1 MGKGSEFHS
10 WVRAC
15 LPEGSIG
22 KTNGRKHLGRM
33 RERIL
38 SDNLKSW
45 GRKELMANRAAMKAG
60 EVDFGPLFRLAGEIG
75 REMDLGGLLLMILEK
90 SRPWMQAE
98 ACSIFLPDAVTGELV
113 IHSARGDST
122 PELGALRIPKGQ
134 GIVGTAMA
142 EKKTIRV
149 DEVEKDA
156 RFYSKADEKTGWKTK
171 ALLAAPLVDGE
182 ECVGVIEFL
191 NPIGRAAFTEQ
202 DEQMVEYFA
211 GLVASALVRIRAN
224 EAALERAAVQRDLD
238 LAREL
243 QGGLLPKIFPTKEEA
258 PGIELFA
265 RLDPAK
271 EVSGDLYDFFPI
283 ENGKMCFVVGD
294 VSGKGIAAGIF
305 MAVTRTLI
313 RATAVP
319 GRSPLEILTRVNA
332 QLAKENQASLFVT
345 MILGIVD
352 TRTGRMIY
360 GQGGHNPP
368 ILIPAKGH
376 PKYEP
381 PGGMPLG
388 VFEDAKFGEREL
400 VLEKGDTLLV
410 YTDGVTEA
418 MNLAKDLFGEDRLQV
433 AVEGGA
439 ALSAE
444 KVTERVVKKVEEFVG
459 AAERSD
465 DITLLAIQRRID

>member
-1 MGKGSEFHS
+1 MDARTTTE
-10 WVRAC
+10 
-15 LPEGSIG
+15 
-22 KTNGRKHLGRM
+22 
-33 RERIL
+33 
-38 SDNLKSW
+38 
-45 GRKELMANRAAMKAG
+45 AG
-60 EVDFGPLFRLAGEIG
+60 EVDYGPLFRLAGEIG
-75 REMDLGGLLLMILEK
+75 READLGGLLLKILEK
-90 SRPWMQAE
+90 SRPWMKAE
-98 ACSIFLPDAVTGELV
+98 ACSIFLPDAETGELV
-113 IHSARGDST
+113 IHSARGDRA
-122 PELGALRIPKGQ
+122 PELGTLRVPKGQ

-149 DEVEKDA
+149 DEVAKDA
-156 RFYSKADEKTGWKTK
+156 RFYAKADEKTGWKTK

-211 GLVASALVRIRAN
+211 GLVAAALVRIRAN

-243 QGGLLPKIFPTKEEA
+243 QGGLLPKIFPSREEA

-271 EVSGDLYDFFPI
+271 EVSGDLYDFFPM

-313 RATAVP
+313 RATAVA
-319 GRSPLEILTRVNA
+319 GRSPLEILTKVNA

-352 TRTGRMIY
+352 TQTGRMVY

-368 ILIPAKGH
+368 IRVPLKGK
-376 PKYEP
+376 PTYEP

-388 VFEDAKFGEREL
+388 VFDDAKFGEREL
-400 VLEKGDTLLV
+400 VLEKGETLLV

-418 MNLAKDLFGEDRLQV
+418 MNLAKDLFGEDRLER

-439 ALSAE
+439 VLSAE
-444 KVTERVVKKVEEFVG
+444 KLTERVVERVEEFVG
-459 AAERSD
+459 EAERSD
-465 DITLLAIQRRID
+465 DITMLAIQRRND

>member
-1 MGKGSEFHS
+1 
-10 WVRAC
+10 
-15 LPEGSIG
+15 
-22 KTNGRKHLGRM
+22 
-33 RERIL
+33 
-38 SDNLKSW
+38 
-45 GRKELMANRAAMKAG
+45 
-60 EVDFGPLFRLAGEIG
+60 
-75 REMDLGGLLLMILEK
+75 
-90 SRPWMQAE
+90 
-98 ACSIFLPDAVTGELV
+98 
-113 IHSARGDST
+113 
-122 PELGALRIPKGQ
+122 
-134 GIVGTAMA
+134 
-142 EKKTIRV
+142 
-149 DEVEKDA
+149 
-156 RFYSKADEKTGWKTK
+156 
-171 ALLAAPLVDGE
+171 LAAPLVDGE

-191 NPIGRAAFTEQ
+191 NPIGRPAFTDQ

-211 GLVASALVRIRAN
+211 GLVAAALVRIRAN

-243 QGGLLPKIFPTKEEA
+243 QGGLLPKIFPTKEDA

-313 RATAVP
+313 RATTVP

-418 MNLAKDLFGEDRLQV
+418 MNLAKDLFGEDRLQS

-444 KVTERVVKKVEEFVG
+444 KVTERVVEKVEEFVG

>member
-1 MGKGSEFHS
+1 MEAKS
-10 WVRAC
+10 
-15 LPEGSIG
+15 
-22 KTNGRKHLGRM
+22 KT
-33 RERIL
+33 E
-38 SDNLKSW
+38 
-45 GRKELMANRAAMKAG
+45 AG
-60 EVDFGPLFRLAGEIG
+60 EVDYGPLFRLAGEIG
-75 REMDLGGLLLMILEK
+75 READLGGLLLKILER
-90 SRPWMQAE
+90 SRPWMKAE
-98 ACSIFLPDAVTGELV
+98 ACSIFLPDAETGELV
-113 IHSARGDST
+113 IHSARGDRA
-122 PELGALRIPKGQ
+122 PELGTLRVPKGQ

-149 DEVEKDA
+149 DEVAKDA
-156 RFYSKADEKTGWKTK
+156 RFYAKADEKTGWKTK

-211 GLVASALVRIRAN
+211 GLVAAALVRIRAN

-243 QGGLLPKIFPTKEEA
+243 QGGLLPKIFPTREEA

-271 EVSGDLYDFFPI
+271 EVSGDLYDFFPM

-313 RATAVP
+313 RATAVA
-319 GRSPLEILTRVNA
+319 GRSPLEILTKVNA

-352 TRTGRMIY
+352 TQTGRMVY

-368 ILIPAKGH
+368 IRVPLKGK
-376 PKYEP
+376 PTYEP

-388 VFEDAKFGEREL
+388 VFDDAKFGEREL
-400 VLEKGDTLLV
+400 VLEKGETLLV

-418 MNLAKDLFGEDRLQV
+418 MNLAKDLFGEDRLER

-439 ALSAE
+439 VLSAE
-444 KVTERVVKKVEEFVG
+444 KLTERVVEKVEEFVG
-459 AAERSD
+459 EAERSD
-465 DITLLAIQRRID
+465 DITLLAIQRRND